1 VYDGAVYAPSHL
13 ARCAV
18 LPAGMFQRVLTQ
30 LYREEW
36 LTEEAV
42 FAWNE
47 DTSDAVSAHH
57 TTPHHTTPHD
67 THYRSP
73 RCIQSFSSVSVSL
86 SLLLRFSSSTV
97 LCAKLIAKWPA

>member
-1 VYDGAVYAPSHL
+1 
-13 ARCAV
+13 
-18 LPAGMFQRVLTQ
+18 MFQRVLTQ

-57 TTPHHTTPHD
+57 TTPHHTTPHHTRAQTD
-67 THYRSP
+67 RQTDR
-73 RCIQSFSSVSVSL
+73 QQ
-86 SLLLRFSSSTV
+86 
-97 LCAKLIAKWPA
+97 WPLA